1 MTMAD
6 LVYIGVVVLFFALQ
20 RAVCPLLRETLNRRF
35 MENLIVGVVALLLF
49 AYLFVAMIRP
59 EKF

>member
-1 MTMAD
+1 
-6 LVYIGVVVLFFALQ
+6 
-20 RAVCPLLRETLNRRF
+20 
-35 MENLIVGVVALLLF
+35 MENLIVGIISLLLF